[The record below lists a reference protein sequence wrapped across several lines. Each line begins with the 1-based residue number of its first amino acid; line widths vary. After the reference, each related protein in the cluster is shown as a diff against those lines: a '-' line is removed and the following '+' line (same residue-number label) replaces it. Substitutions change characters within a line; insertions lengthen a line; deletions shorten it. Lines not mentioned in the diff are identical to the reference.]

1 MTGRA
6 AILLLV
12 LAVLAVSYASSMRA
26 WLRQRSEIN
35 TLTAQIAEQRAEVVA
50 LEQTKQ
56 RLHDPAYVKT
66 LARLR
71 FGWLMPGETG
81 YRVIDTDGRVLSGG
95 GAELTDP
102 GRRSATGN
110 TEWWQDMWGSVV
122 AAGREPGDRESRP
135 AVRRTPADRI
145 GKPVPGSGTP
155 TDR

>member
-6 AILLLV
+6 AIVLLV

-35 TLTAQIAEQRAEVVA
+35 TLTAQIAEQRAEVA
-50 LEQTKQ
+50 TLEQTKK

-81 YRVIDTDGRVLSGG
+81 YRVIDTDGRVLSDG
-95 GAELTDP
+95 GAELTDLS
-102 GRRSATGN
+102 RRTAGGE

-122 AAGREPGDRESRP
+122 AAGREPGKQARRP
-135 AVRRTPADRI
+135 APPPADRI
-145 GKPVPGSGTP
+145 GGPSPGSGTP
-155 TDR
+155 TGR